1 MSHEQALLR
10 CMQERDHDMATATR
24 ALAELYDLYVR
35 RVYSHV
41 AMMLGE
47 STAAQEVTQD
57 TFMKVWQ
64 HPEQYHYDT
73 GNFAGWLLTIAHR
86 AAIDRIRHDRH
97 DQFVSSVDE
106 IDFPDLV
113 DPAQAEATT
122 WREWLSVLDQ
132 LPAEQRDVIVLA
144 YYHGLSQTE
153 IAGQLRLP
161 LGTVKTR
168 VRLAMGKLRDILR
181 ESE

>member
-1 MSHEQALLR
+1 
-10 CMQERDHDMATATR
+10 MQERDQDMAAASG

-41 AMMLGE
+41 AMVLGE

-57 TFMKVWQ
+57 TFMKVWL
-64 HPEQYHYDT
+64 HPEQYHYDS

-86 AAIDRIRHDRH
+86 AAIDRIRHDKR
-97 DQFVSSVDE
+97 DQHLSSVDE
-106 IDFPDLV
+106 IGFPDLV
-113 DPAQAEATT
+113 DPEQAAATI

-132 LPAEQRDVIVLA
+132 LPAEQRDVIVLG

-153 IAGQLRLP
+153 IAAQLRLP

-168 VRLAMGKLRDILR
+168 VRLAMGKLRDLLR
-181 ESE
+181 DLDLLNESS